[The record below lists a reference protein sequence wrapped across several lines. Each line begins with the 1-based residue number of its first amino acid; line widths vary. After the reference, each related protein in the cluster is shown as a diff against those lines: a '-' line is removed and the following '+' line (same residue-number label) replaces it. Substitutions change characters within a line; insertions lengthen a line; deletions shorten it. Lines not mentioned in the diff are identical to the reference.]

1 LQVRIV
7 ENFKSSRE
15 PGGWE
20 PSQNVAFLII
30 AGAMILGGVLVF
42 LL

>member
-1 LQVRIV
+1 M
-7 ENFKSSRE
+7 ENFKSSRAE
-15 PGGWE
+15 GGWE

-30 AGAMILGGVLVF
+30 AGAMILAGVLIF